1 LRLSFAALL
10 LGLVAVACLARA
22 ETLVL
27 TPFSAGTPGGPPPPP
42 WKLETLPKIDRHTR
56 YTLVR
61 DEERVVLRADAKSS
75 MASLAHP
82 LRLDAAAFPI
92 LEWQWKVPSLIR
104 GADIASK
111 EGDDFPARIYV
122 LFDYDIRKLPFTT
135 RTKVRIARALY
146 GADLPLAALCY
157 VWDGTAP
164 RDTSVW
170 SAYTDR
176 VRVIV
181 AESGTAN
188 LGRWITTRRN
198 VHEDF
203 IAAFGEAPPPVTGVV
218 IATDT
223 DNTGESATAFY
234 GDIRFSR

>member
-1 LRLSFAALL
+1 MTRCFAALL
-10 LGLVAVACLARA
+10 LGLAAVACPARA
-22 ETLVL
+22 DVLVL
-27 TPFSAGTPGGPPPPP
+27 APFSAGTPGGPPPPP
-42 WKLETLPKIDRHTR
+42 WKLETLPKIERHTR

-61 DEERVVLRADAKSS
+61 DEGRVVLRADAEAS

-82 LRLDAAAFPI
+82 LRLDAAAFPV
-92 LEWQWKVPSLIR
+92 LEWQWKVTSLIR

-135 RTKVRIARALY
+135 RAKVRIARALY
-146 GADLPLAALCY
+146 GTELPLAALCY
-157 VWDGTAP
+157 VWDGNSP

-181 AESGTAN
+181 AESGSAN

-198 VHEDF
+198 VREDF
-203 IAAFGEAPPPVTGVV
+203 RAAFGEDPPPVTGVV